1 MISEQEIDQH
11 LSNLDIKLV
20 EKKPLTFTNQKIKAD
35 VIEVIAE
42 LIIRYIEDNDNYF
55 SAPELRENTGNNEI
69 ISRTF
74 SKPLTDDPLAAR
86 EMDKFFSQPCSY
98 LAFYKILEL
107 KKENNRNY
115 YTVLRKD
122 ILEYLSK
129 NTLNS
134 LNFIISAN
142 KKFVNSNLELKEPF
156 NKFFTIQDRE
166 TFTKAKDAFIKF
178 VKKYTDIKEEF
189 EPKRVFTPFFNSLAY
204 DLRKNG
210 TLRGKLSPRAIVY
223 SELKY
228 NRPNFY
234 DESIDLPVGVTRQ
247 EYLPI
252 YIAGLNEQDGL
263 DAEERSA
270 IRKVKRYH
278 NQISE
283 YSGSENAVETHHMFT
298 RSSFESLRSY
308 KENLINITPDE
319 HRIKAH
325 PNSNFV
331 VVDEKFQIE
340 LLLAKLKS
348 ILADQNFYDL
358 KLFIYILN
366 TGFSEQLDNNASAD
380 EVKNFLMKR
389 LKTIN

>member
-11 LSNLDIKLV
+11 LSNLDVRLL

-42 LIIRYIEDNDNYF
+42 LIIKYIEDNDNFF
-55 SAPELRENTGNNEI
+55 SAPELRENPGNNEI
-69 ISRTF
+69 ISKTF
-74 SKPLTDDPLAAR
+74 SKPLTNNPLAAR

-107 KKENNRNY
+107 KKKNNRNY

-142 KKFVNSNLELKEPF
+142 KKFVNSNLELKESF
-156 NKFFTIQDRE
+156 NKFFTNQDKE
-166 TFTKAKDAFIKF
+166 TFIKAKGEFIKF
-178 VKKYTDIKEEF
+178 VKKYTNIIQEL
-189 EPKRVFTPFFNSLAY
+189 EPKRVFTPFINSLAY
-204 DLRKNG
+204 DLRKKG
-210 TLRGKLSPRAIVY
+210 TLRGRLSPRAIVY

-234 DESIDLPVGVTRQ
+234 DELIDLPVGVTRQ
-247 EYLPI
+247 EHLPI
-252 YIAGLNEQDGL
+252 YIASLNEQEGL

-270 IRKVKRYH
+270 IRKVNRYH
-278 NQISE
+278 DQISE
-283 YSGSENAVETHHMFT
+283 YSGSKNAVETHHIFT
-298 RSSFESLRSY
+298 RSSFELLRSY

-325 PNSNFV
+325 PNSNFAI
-331 VVDEKFQIE
+331 VDEKYQIE
-340 LLLAKLKS
+340 LLLSKLKS

-358 KLFIYILN
+358 KSFIYILN
-366 TGFSEQLDNNASAD
+366 TGFGEQLDDNVNPD
-380 EVKNFLMKR
+380 NVKDFLVKR
-389 LKTIN
+389 LNTIN

>member
-11 LSNLDIKLV
+11 LSTLDIKLV

-107 KKENNRNY
+107 KKNNNRNY

-178 VKKYTDIKEEF
+178 VKKYTDIIQEF

-204 DLRKNG
+204 DLRKKG
-210 TLRGKLSPRAIVY
+210 TLRGRLSPRAIVY

-283 YSGSENAVETHHMFT
+283 YSRLENAVETHHMFT

-325 PNSNFV
+325 PNSNFGI
-331 VVDEKFQIE
+331 VDEKFQIE

-358 KLFIYILN
+358 KLFIFILN
-366 TGFSEQLDNNASAD
+366 TGFNEQLDDNTSAD
-380 EVKNFLMKR
+380 EIKDFLTKR
-389 LKTIN
+389 LKNLN

>member
-1 MISEQEIDQH
+1 MISKQEIDQH

-107 KKENNRNY
+107 KKNNNRNY

-166 TFTKAKDAFIKF
+166 TFTKAKGAFIKF
-178 VKKYTDIKEEF
+178 VKKYTDIIQEF

-204 DLRKNG
+204 DLRKKG
-210 TLRGKLSPRAIVY
+210 TLRGRLSPRAIVY

-247 EYLPI
+247 EYLPT
-252 YIAGLNEQDGL
+252 YIASLNEQEGL

-283 YSGSENAVETHHMFT
+283 YSRLENAVETHHMFT

-325 PNSNFV
+325 PNSNFGI
-331 VVDEKFQIE
+331 VDEKFQIE

-348 ILADQNFYDL
+348 ILTDQNFYDL
-358 KLFIYILN
+358 KLFIFILN
-366 TGFSEQLDNNASAD
+366 TGFNEQLDDNTSAD
-380 EVKNFLMKR
+380 EIKDFLTKR
-389 LKTIN
+389 LKNLN